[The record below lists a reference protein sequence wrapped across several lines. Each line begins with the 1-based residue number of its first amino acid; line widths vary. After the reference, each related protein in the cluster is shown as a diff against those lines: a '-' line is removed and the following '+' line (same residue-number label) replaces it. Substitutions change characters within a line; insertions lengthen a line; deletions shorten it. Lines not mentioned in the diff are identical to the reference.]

1 MQGVGVIT
9 FWLVYK
15 KLRQY
20 HFSTTILPWCES
32 ANGNAFCKTLGT
44 CVCDNGSTNKG
55 PVNRPKLK
63 QKCRAWMYGPD
74 LRPQKSKQIT
84 FPPRKNKNWTR
95 RWNLRLYKKK
105 CNNRPSLR
113 LYNLVNDRNHYF
125 GFGPIPI
132 LKPKPK
138 LVDSFGI
145 YRNRYRNHISKGKS
159 SYQ

>member
-1 MQGVGVIT
+1 MGFSDLPKTAGLQSSCFWKFIVPAQSYKTYTLRIT
-9 FWLVYK
+9 RFGCSQPKNNVNFDQYCKVVPHLECFVFFFA
-15 KLRQY
+15 LIRQY
-20 HFSTTILPWCES
+20 HSSTTILPGCES

-95 RWNLRLYKKK
+95 N
-105 CNNRPSLR
+105 
-113 LYNLVNDRNHYF
+113 
-125 GFGPIPI
+125 
-132 LKPKPK
+132 
-138 LVDSFGI
+138 
-145 YRNRYRNHISKGKS
+145 
-159 SYQ
+159 